1 MRSYNLAYHGNLLMS
16 LNDKEIYELRMN
28 LASVICIRV
37 HSNTLPVAPVAP
49 LSPCIPCGPTSPLGP
64 GGPGSPGSPF
74 IPLKPGIVH
83 RYMLKPSLPLGES
96 GICL

>member
-37 HSNTLPVAPVAP
+37 HSDTLPVAPVAP

-83 RYMLKPSLPLGES
+83 RYMLKPSYP
-96 GICL
+96 